1 MGVRA
6 VRGRDPDADAGI
18 SVSATEH
25 DEAFA
30 GIGSRDEGFVMV
42 GQRDGRPLL
51 VTVKS
56 KTPQTRLRLV
66 STTEQLRAAAKHYQQ
81 VHEGGKPQLLAVFP
95 GACLRQ
101 SWVSSVTTG

>member
-1 MGVRA
+1 MDERDRPDQARWWEFEQFG
-6 VRGRDPDADAGI
+6 GRDPDADAGI

-56 KTPQTRLRLV
+56 KTPQNKV
-66 STTEQLRAAAKHYQQ
+66 A
-81 VHEGGKPQLLAVFP
+81 P
-95 GACLRQ
+95 G
-101 SWVSSVTTG
+101 